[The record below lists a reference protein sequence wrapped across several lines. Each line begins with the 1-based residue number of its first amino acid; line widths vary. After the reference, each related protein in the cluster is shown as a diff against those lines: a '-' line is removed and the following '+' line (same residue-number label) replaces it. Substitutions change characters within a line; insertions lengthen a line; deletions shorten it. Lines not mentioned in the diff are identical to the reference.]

1 MMKKIFVLL
10 ASVSLFFSCKSTPE
24 LKNGLWRAEVPTVAG
39 VLPFHILVE
48 NNQAFAINADEKL
61 AFDTL
66 YFEND
71 SIHLKM
77 ELFDAEIVAKVDGE
91 HMNGTFRKKMANL
104 DNREGVFTA
113 KFGQDFRFTN
123 GKASPSL
130 ANKYSVTFNDGVST
144 YEAVGIFD
152 QKGNKVKGTFLTT
165 TGDYRYL
172 DGNVVGD
179 SLKLTCFDGNHIFL
193 FTAKI
198 SGDSLTGGTFCY
210 SLKGT
215 EKWSGIKNDK
225 AALPDANS
233 LTFLKPGFK
242 SIDFSFPDETGKMI
256 SIKDKQY
263 KNKVTIVQILG
274 SWCPNC
280 MDETRFLADFKKKNP
295 SVEIIGLA
303 FEKSL
308 EPSFVNP
315 KIQRLKTRFGV
326 TYPILLAGK
335 NDKADASDK
344 LPMLNK
350 IISFPTTIII
360 DKKGIVRQI
369 HTGFSGPGTGEYYN
383 KFVEEFTRFVE
394 KLEKES

>member
-1 MMKKIFVLL
+1 MNRLLFLL

-24 LKNGLWRAEVPTVAG
+24 LKSGLWRAEVPTVAG
-39 VLPFHILVE
+39 VLPFHILIE

-61 AFDTL
+61 PFDTL
-66 YFEND
+66 YFKND
-71 SIHLKM
+71 SLHLKM
-77 ELFDAEIVAKVDGE
+77 ELFDAEIIAMLEGE
-91 HMNGTFRKKMANL
+91 SMNGVFRKKMPNL
-104 DNREGVFTA
+104 DNREGAFTA
-113 KFGQDFRFTN
+113 KFGHDFRFEN

-130 ANKYSVTFNDGVST
+130 AQKYSVTFNDGEST
-144 YEAVGIFD
+144 YEAVGIFE
-152 QKGNKVKGTFLTT
+152 QKENKVKGTFLTT

-179 SLKLTCFDGNHIFL
+179 SLKLTCFDGNHIYL

-210 SLKGT
+210 SLRDT

-225 AALPDANS
+225 ATLPDANT
-233 LTFLKPGFK
+233 LTFLKPGFTTV
-242 SIDFSFPDETGKMI
+242 DFSFPEVTGKMI
-256 SIKDKQY
+256 SIKDEQY
-263 KNKVTIVQILG
+263 KNKVSIVQILG

-326 TYPILLAGK
+326 SYPILLAGK

-360 DKKGIVRQI
+360 DKKGTVRQI
-369 HTGFSGPGTGEYYN
+369 HTGFSGPGTGQYYN

-394 KLEKES
+394 KLEKE

>member
-1 MMKKIFVLL
+1 MNRLLFLL

-24 LKNGLWRAEVPTVAG
+24 LKSGLWRAEVPTVAG
-39 VLPFHILVE
+39 VLPFHILIE

-61 AFDTL
+61 PFDTL
-66 YFEND
+66 YFKND
-71 SIHLKM
+71 SLHLEM
-77 ELFDAEIVAKVDGE
+77 QLFDAEIVAKVEGGS
-91 HMNGTFRKKMANL
+91 MNGVFRKKMPNL
-104 DNREGVFTA
+104 DNREGAFTA
-113 KFGQDFRFTN
+113 KFGHAFRFEN

-130 ANKYSVTFNDGVST
+130 AKKYSVTFNDGEST
-144 YEAVGIFD
+144 SEAVGIFE
-152 QKGNKVKGTFLTT
+152 QKENKVKGTFLTT

-179 SLKLTCFDGNHIFL
+179 SLKLTCFDGNHIYL

-210 SLKGT
+210 SLRDT

-225 AALPDANS
+225 ATLPDANT
-233 LTFLKPGFK
+233 LTFLKPGFTTV
-242 SIDFSFPDETGKMI
+242 DFSFPDVTGKMI
-256 SIKDKQY
+256 SIKDEQY
-263 KNKVTIVQILG
+263 KNKVSIVQILG

-326 TYPILLAGK
+326 SYPILLAGK

-360 DKKGIVRQI
+360 DKKGTVRQI
-369 HTGFSGPGTGEYYN
+369 HTGFSGPGTGQYYN

-394 KLEKES
+394 KLEKE